1 MIFICL
7 YDLYLCNI
15 SKSRLKFRKKEISLF
30 CPPNTVAFNTSFLF
44 IYYHRRPP
52 ASFFCWFF
60 PSINHLL
67 PRVFFSFSGNSIKI
81 ALSHLCHVW
90 FTEIYPKKAV
100 SDGSN
105 LDNNTF
111 QMEVGIFQNLSEL
124 KISCVIFKMIAIFVP
139 DLTQLQNWHHSHLML
154 YIYTWFNTESRW

>member
-1 MIFICL
+1 M
-7 YDLYLCNI
+7 
-15 SKSRLKFRKKEISLF
+15 
-30 CPPNTVAFNTSFLF
+30 
-44 IYYHRRPP
+44 
-52 ASFFCWFF
+52 
-60 PSINHLL
+60 
-67 PRVFFSFSGNSIKI
+67 
-81 ALSHLCHVW
+81 SHLCHVW

-105 LDNNTF
+105 LDNNAF

-154 YIYTWFNTESRW
+154 YMYILDSTLKADDKTYTVLFFDPFYPPSQLPGRKDVCIDVNFTL